1 MPRSFHSL
9 QRISGP
15 FFKMTEKELKR
26 IDYQFVP
33 VPTELVFALDPY
45 CLKAIAIMIDKESY
59 WKSRSKVF
67 NGYFTLSVEELA
79 EYLCLENRKDARL
92 TLEALYRAGLIDI
105 KVEVGKRFGAKV
117 KLNWN
122 EMKKERL
129 EAIEKLQRTEKITYC
144 TDGEGTTIG
153 TTEGTNCTA
162 TLEQEI
168 EKEIDIEQEIEKE
181 QFCSSVIS
189 PEEYQEIY
197 SNPILREVQFT
208 MDDVEK
214 ARDIPY
220 EETNPFILDY
230 ERRYDT

>member
-1 MPRSFHSL
+1 MYSYLLVGKTLVSL
-9 QRISGP
+9 QQERFP
-15 FFKMTEKELKR
+15 
-26 IDYQFVP
+26 
-33 VPTELVFALDPY
+33 
-45 CLKAIAIMIDKESY
+45 
-59 WKSRSKVF
+59 
-67 NGYFTLSVEELA
+67 NELA

-105 KVEVGKRFGAKV
+105 KVEVGKRFGAKI

-129 EAIEKLQRTEKITYC
+129 EAIEKLPRTEKITYC
-144 TDGEGTTIG
+144 TDGEGTTTG

-168 EKEIDIEQEIEKE
+168 EIEKEIDIEQEIEKE
-181 QFCSSVIS
+181 QFYSSVIS

-214 ARDIPY
+214 AKDNPY
-220 EETNPFILDY
+220 EETNPFILDF

>member
-1 MPRSFHSL
+1 MRKITGVEDVAEYLAPSLLAQVQSSCLEMYSYLLVGKTLVSL
-9 QRISGP
+9 QQERFP
-15 FFKMTEKELKR
+15 
-26 IDYQFVP
+26 
-33 VPTELVFALDPY
+33 
-45 CLKAIAIMIDKESY
+45 
-59 WKSRSKVF
+59 
-67 NGYFTLSVEELA
+67 NELA

-105 KVEVGKRFGAKV
+105 KVEVGKRFGAKI

-129 EAIEKLQRTEKITYC
+129 EAIEKLPRTEKITYC
-144 TDGEGTTIG
+144 TDGEGTTTG

-168 EKEIDIEQEIEKE
+168 EIEIEIEKE
-181 QFCSSVIS
+181 QFYSSVIS

-214 ARDIPY
+214 AKDNPY
-220 EETNPFILDY
+220 EETNPFILDF

>member
-1 MPRSFHSL
+1 MRKITGVEDVAEYLAPSLLAQVQSSCLEMYSYLLVGKTLVSL
-9 QRISGP
+9 QQERFP
-15 FFKMTEKELKR
+15 
-26 IDYQFVP
+26 
-33 VPTELVFALDPY
+33 
-45 CLKAIAIMIDKESY
+45 
-59 WKSRSKVF
+59 
-67 NGYFTLSVEELA
+67 NELA

-105 KVEVGKRFGAKV
+105 KVEVGKRFGAKI

-129 EAIEKLQRTEKITYC
+129 EAIEKLPRTEKITYC
-144 TDGEGTTIG
+144 TDGEGTTTG

-168 EKEIDIEQEIEKE
+168 EIEIEKEIEKE
-181 QFCSSVIS
+181 QFYSSVIS

-214 ARDIPY
+214 AKDNPY
-220 EETNPFILDY
+220 EETNPFILDF